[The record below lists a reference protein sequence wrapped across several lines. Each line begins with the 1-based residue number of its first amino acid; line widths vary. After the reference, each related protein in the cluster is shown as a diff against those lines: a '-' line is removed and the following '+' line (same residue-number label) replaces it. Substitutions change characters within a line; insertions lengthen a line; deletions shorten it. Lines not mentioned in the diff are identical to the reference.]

1 MSIWGI
7 GHNLSGDTQKDIS
20 DLFIENSFICLGWSE
35 KEKPQFYNLLNQ
47 IQKFDLIYLK
57 KWSPR
62 DDAIEIKAIGIVGDT
77 NFQIPENEIIKNRI
91 GIKVVWI
98 KEFSACP
105 LKFNP
110 IDPDWRK
117 NINRYDAI
125 FKENHP
131 EIQNYILDLL
141 DINKKG

>member
-62 DDAIEIKAIGIVGDT
+62 DDAIEIKAIGIVGET
-77 NFQIPENEIIKNRI
+77 NFPVPENEIIKNRI

-105 LKFNP
+105 LKFKP